1 VLNTLRVNKFHLAV
15 FVFGK
20 FNDEP
25 GSVQAEGNNGKN
37 NTVQHNDAEQV
48 SALQIQGEFAIVT
61 KGGVIHVVIGNLGHS
76 PGAVQAKGNGGKD
89 SLNKVKR
96 EQLATVAGEA
106 EFFSIIAGTF
116 QDVFSDFNHCPGS
129 INTKGNTAENTL
141 DKEQTPE
148 VAEIC
153 NIKLK
158 FLFLVSQVL
167 V

>member
-1 VLNTLRVNKFHLAV
+1 LVLNTLRVNKFHLAV

-116 QDVFSDFNHCPGS
+116 Q
-129 INTKGNTAENTL
+129 NTL

-158 FLFLVSQVL
+158 FLFLVSQVFG
-167 V
+167 VIFCDFQVCDRGI